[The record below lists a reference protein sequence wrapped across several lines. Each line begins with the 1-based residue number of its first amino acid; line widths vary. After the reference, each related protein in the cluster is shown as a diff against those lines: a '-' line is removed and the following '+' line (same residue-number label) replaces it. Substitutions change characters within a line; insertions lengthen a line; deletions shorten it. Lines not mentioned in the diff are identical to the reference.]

1 MSYPSLCGFLSWAQY
16 VCFVVCV
23 GVRLLAEIEQ
33 IISSDFNPVRFLRL

>member
-23 GVRLLAEIEQ
+23 GVRLLACECGAFSVLRHLSPF
-33 IISSDFNPVRFLRL
+33 SSS